1 MYAGLPLRS
10 IVVNGIALMAI
21 LFRISEWGITPNRL
35 AVLGGNMLILTNLL
49 IVTYR
54 LSMVIRKGSGNER
67 VERSIAQ
74 FLPIYSLWTA
84 LVVFVFPFVFGFE

>member
-54 LSMVIRKGSGNER
+54 LSMAVFRDTENES

-74 FLPIYSLWTA
+74 FLPIYSLWTV